1 MYLVSNLAV
10 LPTIGD
16 WPSTLRAGGKSP
28 TELSCWVAAQ
38 ALDRQSLCKQAGQS
52 LEMVPATMARV
63 PAESAGQ
70 HCSTPWPLSQR
81 NQAQQPQLPHDAK
94 VMGKVKP
101 VLFPAQNPR
110 SIKQCLK
117 ALGILWFR
125 PPQFFLELMS
135 VHLHP
140 AAG

>member
-1 MYLVSNLAV
+1 MLAAARFQMKKLNTMQMQMISRINSRDRTPDMKFYFWVLKIFRGMYLVSNLAV

-28 TELSCWVAAQ
+28 TELSSSSPSFWVAAQ

-70 HCSTPWPLSQR
+70 R
-81 NQAQQPQLPHDAK
+81 
-94 VMGKVKP
+94 
-101 VLFPAQNPR
+101 
-110 SIKQCLK
+110 
-117 ALGILWFR
+117 
-125 PPQFFLELMS
+125 
-135 VHLHP
+135 
-140 AAG
+140 